1 MQGYFTCIYMVE
13 YGPLTLMMV
22 LSAVLC
28 RPKED
33 DQNGTSTQTGGEIV
47 ADDSE
52 NVSGVDYD
60 DDD

>member
-1 MQGYFTCIYMVE
+1 MV
-13 YGPLTLMMV
+13 V

-52 NVSGVDYD
+52 NISGIDYD